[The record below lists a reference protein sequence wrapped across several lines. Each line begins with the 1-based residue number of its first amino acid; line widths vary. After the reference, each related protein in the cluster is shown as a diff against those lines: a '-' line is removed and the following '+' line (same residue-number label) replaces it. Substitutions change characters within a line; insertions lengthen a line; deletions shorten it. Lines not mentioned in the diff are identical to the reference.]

1 MLPVGIL
8 MFVVKSV
15 GGFRGLVS
23 ELERG
28 QSRTGGGCRWTVACV
43 DIEYIPLLSHSQE
56 IAVLKGKS

>member
-1 MLPVGIL
+1 
-8 MFVVKSV
+8 MFIAKGV
-15 GGFRGLVS
+15 GGFLGLVS

-28 QSRTGGGCRWTVACV
+28 QSSTGGRWTVACV